1 METTLQENFLYKY
14 CKTHDKIAMNV
25 ALAIYLIFAL
35 GIFIIPGD
43 ILSRCEICREFV
55 NFMKQYFPNI
65 QIFSDV
71 SPLKQEIEFYTS
83 YMWVVG
89 LLWAAEMVF
98 YVTCMYTV
106 FMDTDIGEREGI
118 EKLNWKMLVLSFIF
132 GFFAIYVYY
141 TGYIVTGGVTFMGW
155 PRFYIDFATKFEIF
169 QYIPLFQGIFSAV
182 GIYLLTSLI
191 YMLYYKFFSR
201 KSRNDQI

>member
-1 METTLQENFLYKY
+1 MDSNLTKRKTAPEEGLLYRY
-14 CKTHDKIAMNV
+14 CKTHDKIAMNII
-25 ALAIYLIFAL
+25 LAIYFIFAL
-35 GIFIIPGD
+35 GIFIIPSD
-43 ILSRCEICREFV
+43 ILSSYPICAKFV

-71 SPLKQEIEFYTS
+71 SPFKQEIEFYTS

-106 FMDTDIGEREGI
+106 FMDTDIGDREGI

-141 TGYIVTGGVTFMGW
+141 TGYIVTGGVTFIGW

-169 QYIPLFQGIFSAV
+169 QYDVHFVKDLV
-182 GIYLLTSLI
+182 E
-191 YMLYYKFFSR
+191 
-201 KSRNDQI
+201 